1 MITMRAKLLNAEW
14 SMKSVLFHNF
24 ASEEGKIT
32 IGPQVAQQPLMPS
45 RCFSAQ
51 MPSRFEIIDEKQYIK
66 ELKDKIENENTKN
79 SGTEYW
85 KSVIKKSANNIHKI
99 DCIRFSQRP
108 QPQQE
113 LYKFGGNYS
122 NRSVLPI

>member
-1 MITMRAKLLNAEW
+1 
-14 SMKSVLFHNF
+14 
-24 ASEEGKIT
+24 
-32 IGPQVAQQPLMPS
+32 MPS

-85 KSVIKKSANNIHKI
+85 KNVIKSGRIIFVKLIVYDSLKDLSHNRNYTNLAVIIQIGAFSLFDRGITFVDLPHDVLENFCGGRKIRMRHLISNKKS
-99 DCIRFSQRP
+99 
-108 QPQQE
+108 
-113 LYKFGGNYS
+113 
-122 NRSVLPI
+122 